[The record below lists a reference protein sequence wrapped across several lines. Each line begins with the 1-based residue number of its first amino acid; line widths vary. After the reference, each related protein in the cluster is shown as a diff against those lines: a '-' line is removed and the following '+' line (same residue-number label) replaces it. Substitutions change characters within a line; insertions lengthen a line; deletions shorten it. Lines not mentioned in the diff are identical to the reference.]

1 HFCLTN
7 FLNFYISANLIDN
20 VSLWELNDK
29 DLLEMG
35 ITEKGPRKII
45 LSFIERQ
52 LENNVS
58 ETVTENGQNLSVN
71 EHQKDVISAILAKE
85 PKFLNVL
92 TKQLNCGLIPDSKN
106 LLFLNRILTKHFFKN
121 KILRE
126 RRYPTWQ
133 QKQELALKI
142 LEEFP
147 HLETTRVSEN
157 APKESYFFWRNGG
170 LSRGQHTG
178 LIETRV
184 SNMRKDVLPENR
196 QFRRTKKETIVLKDE
211 CVQLAAFLSG
221 LLPTP
226 ANARQISEGMIQTT
240 DLHKLLLQK
249 SKSNEIVSTFP
260 HLLSYEGEMVIQA
273 FDRIHEKNIQ
283 DTGDLKMLLRA
294 GILFDNSS
302 WNMIQDDFIKGAL
315 RLMKKLSNKGIKRT
329 TGMENNASMEEIT
342 AAPIIK
348 WIRFPHSEV
357 GFDEMLA
364 VKQLSSTIG
373 DSHIICAGERYCL
386 GNMYVIFNEYVI
398 PCGKSSLRA
407 IEVMFKSYAVF
418 GLQVPAL
425 IRKLYDLI
433 SINVWGTKQHSKSK
447 SVMADFS

>member
-1 HFCLTN
+1 MTFDPMH
-7 FLNFYISANLIDN
+7 
-20 VSLWELNDK
+20 
-29 DLLEMG
+29 DLLEGVVSMCLKRILNDMVNGIKIITDVEVNERILRFDYGTAEKKDKPCGNFKSQTLKTKNNKFTDVSLKFLDAEKLSAMG
-35 ITEKGPRKII
+35 IVAIGPRLI
-45 LSFIERQ
+45 
-52 LENNVS
+52 V
-58 ETVTENGQNLSVN
+58 LSVVDKMN
-71 EHQKDVISAILAKE
+71 KWNDPMSEDMQSSALREILECNK
-85 PKFLNVL
+85 KFRSILYEKL
-92 TKQLNCGLIPDSKN
+92 DAQIIPTDTEIK
-106 LLFLNRILTKHFFKN
+106 LMIRILCATMV
-121 KILRE
+121 E
-126 RRYPTWQ
+126 RLMHDSMYPTWQ

-184 SNMRKDVLPENR
+184 SKMRKDVLPENR
-196 QFRRTKKETIVLKDE
+196 QFRRTKKETIVLKDG

-315 RLMKKLSNKGIKRT
+315 RLMKKISNKGIKRT

-373 DSHIICAGERYCL
+373 DSHIICAGEL
-386 GNMYVIFNEYVI
+386 PWKYVCHF
-398 PCGKSSLRA
+398 
-407 IEVMFKSYAVF
+407 
-418 GLQVPAL
+418 Q
-425 IRKLYDLI
+425 
-433 SINVWGTKQHSKSK
+433 
-447 SVMADFS
+447 